1 MDILANKD
9 AVSDEN
15 VAVYQNVKTVV
26 DNNLIVDEDNSNGE
40 FGKCWIR

>member
-15 VAVYQNVKTVV
+15 VAICQNVKTVV
-26 DNNLIVDEDNSNGE
+26 DNNVIVDEDNANEE
-40 FGKCWIR
+40 FGKCWMR